1 MSLQTELKL
10 REPLRELAHEGL
22 LNVYYTA
29 SRIKKTADEFFRS
42 HRLTDV
48 QFNVLALLSEQSG
61 ESGGLNQVE
70 LSRMMLVNRANVTSL
85 IDRMEK
91 ANLVVRVPVSNDRRY
106 NAVRLTPRGRR
117 KYEQTVGDYH
127 KRVSEIMSALGKNK
141 LKSLISMLERVRMN
155 LDSVEPTRR
164 K

>member
-10 REPLRELAHEGL
+10 RKPIKEPAHEAL

-29 SRIKKTADEFFRS
+29 SRIKKEADVFFSSRG
-42 HRLTDV
+42 LTDV

-61 ESGGLNQVE
+61 QNGGLTQVA

-91 ANLVVRVPVSNDRRY
+91 ANLVVRAPVSNDRRY
-106 NAVRLTPRGRR
+106 NVVKLTPRGRR
-117 KYEQTVGDYH
+117 KYEQTVGNYRE
-127 KRVSEIMSALGKNK
+127 KVSEIMQVLGKK
-141 LKSLISMLERVRMN
+141 ELKNLVSALERVRSN
-155 LDSVEPTRR
+155 IGVTENSVR